1 MALPREEVVEGIA
14 QGLARFEEV
23 VRSLSDEEWQAPTRC
38 EGWSVADTVAH
49 VVGTMT
55 AITEGRA
62 AELVAPDNPQKQADE
77 RRGRTQ
83 HELADELNQGAKIG
97 NDIVATF
104 DDATWNG
111 PPIVDIPGTLGQAVE
126 GLWYDAYVHIE
137 DINAAIGRPAERGP
151 GLKAAVSH
159 CADLLTLRE
168 WGNATLDLDGM
179 PEFQI
184 GDGSGRRITGDP
196 LDFVLVATGRKD
208 PAVLGLDETA
218 NIYREV

>member
-1 MALPREEVVEGIA
+1 MALPREEVVKGTAE
-14 QGLARFEEV
+14 GLARFEELL
-23 VRSLSDEEWQAPTRC
+23 RSLSDEEWQAPTRN
-38 EGWSVADTVAH
+38 EGWTVADTAAH

-62 AELVAPDNPQKQADE
+62 AELVEPNNPQVQADQ

-83 HELADELNQGAKIG
+83 HELADELNKAAKIG
-97 NDIVATF
+97 NDIMSSF

-126 GLWYDAYVHIE
+126 GLWYDAYVHVE
-137 DINAAIGRPAERGP
+137 DINAAIGRPEERGP

-159 CADLLTLRE
+159 CADLLTLKE
-168 WGNATLDLDGM
+168 WGNATVALDGM
-179 PEFQI
+179 PEFKI
-184 GDGSGRRITGDP
+184 GDGSGQRITGDP
-196 LDFVLVATGRKD
+196 LDFVLIATGRKD
-208 PAVLGLDETA
+208 PSVLGLDETV